1 MARHVALGEVARSL
15 SRLPRGR
22 HDDRL
27 EFRRALQLR
36 VGERS
41 HVVAFCSQGIPAT
54 RIGCSRFGV
63 TMGCTIVFHDNIR
76 IFELKVAD
84 DFLLARNR
92 CRLGTERHNFIQKR
106 LLRAE
111 TSIVAREK
119 SEERQLSFLHR
130 RGFVAKMPRHPPGLI
145 GTASA
150 LVAISVSREERLRRD
165 GRPHVDDC
173 TNVSSGEATY
183 KPSATFTNDRRGSAQ
198 LTWWKWIFFSEQRLP
213 FTYGTKT
220 YRQPSAQVPIPARTN
235 SCRTLWPLALS
246 ICRTSRFEPAAFLII
261 ETVGNENDGIRSR
274 AKHFPE

>member
-106 LLRAE
+106 PLRSKA
-111 TSIVAREK
+111 S
-119 SEERQLSFLHR
+119 
-130 RGFVAKMPRHPPGLI
+130 MPTRPP
-145 GTASA
+145 
-150 LVAISVSREERLRRD
+150 
-165 GRPHVDDC
+165 
-173 TNVSSGEATY
+173 
-183 KPSATFTNDRRGSAQ
+183 
-198 LTWWKWIFFSEQRLP
+198 
-213 FTYGTKT
+213 
-220 YRQPSAQVPIPARTN
+220 
-235 SCRTLWPLALS
+235 
-246 ICRTSRFEPAAFLII
+246 
-261 ETVGNENDGIRSR
+261 
-274 AKHFPE
+274 

>member
-92 CRLGTERHNFIQKR
+92 CRLGAERHNFIQKR

-165 GRPHVDDC
+165 GRPHVDDFSIGAKLGIQRIP
-173 TNVSSGEATY
+173 TRQFHTAG
-183 KPSATFTNDRRGSAQ
+183 AQ
-198 LTWWKWIFFSEQRLP
+198 CPFF
-213 FTYGTKT
+213 
-220 YRQPSAQVPIPARTN
+220 
-235 SCRTLWPLALS
+235 
-246 ICRTSRFEPAAFLII
+246 
-261 ETVGNENDGIRSR
+261 
-274 AKHFPE
+274 

>member
-1 MARHVALGEVARSL
+1 MIADDLRAEDPMARHVALGEVAHSL
-15 SRLPRGR
+15 SRLPRSR

-130 RGFVAKMPRHPPGLI
+130 RGFVAKDAASPAGPYWYRLGPGSDQRKPRG
-145 GTASA
+145 AF
-150 LVAISVSREERLRRD
+150 
-165 GRPHVDDC
+165 
-173 TNVSSGEATY
+173 AT
-183 KPSATFTNDRRGSAQ
+183 
-198 LTWWKWIFFSEQRLP
+198 
-213 FTYGTKT
+213 
-220 YRQPSAQVPIPARTN
+220 
-235 SCRTLWPLALS
+235 
-246 ICRTSRFEPAAFLII
+246 
-261 ETVGNENDGIRSR
+261 
-274 AKHFPE
+274 